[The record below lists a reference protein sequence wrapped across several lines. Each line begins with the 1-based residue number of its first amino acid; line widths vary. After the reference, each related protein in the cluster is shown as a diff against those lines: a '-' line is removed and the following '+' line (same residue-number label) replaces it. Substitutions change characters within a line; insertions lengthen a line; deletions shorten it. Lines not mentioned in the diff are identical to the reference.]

1 MWKRRQQSEPADP
14 WDAPDPPL
22 ALAEQQ
28 LRWYARNRN
37 LSRVR
42 YQVSE
47 VLILLTAAATT
58 LAAALQARPWI
69 TASLA
74 AGSLILT
81 GATQGLRLA
90 RRLAAFSSA
99 WAELLT
105 AINDYRLL
113 PRDRRD
119 ERAQQRLVARV
130 NEVVSTET
138 SRWASRAAA

>member
-81 GATQGLRLA
+81 GLRKVFDWHEDWL
-90 RRLAAFSSA
+90 LSAAPGR
-99 WAELLT
+99 
-105 AINDYRLL
+105 NC
-113 PRDRRD
+113 
-119 ERAQQRLVARV
+119 
-130 NEVVSTET
+130 
-138 SRWASRAAA
+138 